1 MDLDDTAAW
10 PIGQIQWRT
19 HRLRQME
26 TQLTQLLASESIK
39 FDERC
44 RRSLPEEHGVYRIFD
59 PLSPDQTVRAGR
71 TKTAVGGLRQ
81 RVYHNHLMG
90 DQAGNL
96 RRQLVDGSRCEN
108 LEEAKGYIRDR
119 PVVQICVIRDERE
132 RAWFEHFML
141 SVLKP
146 DYRD

>member
-1 MDLDDTAAW
+1 MDLDDNADR
-10 PIGQIQWRT
+10 PIQQIQWLS

-26 TQLTQLLASESIK
+26 TKLTRLLVSEPIK

-44 RRSLPEEHGVYRIFD
+44 RSSLPEEHGVYRIFD

-81 RVYHNHLMG
+81 RVYQNHLMG

-96 RRQLVDGSRCEN
+96 RSQLVDGRRCGN
-108 LEEAKGYIRDR
+108 LEEAKGNIRDR
-119 PVVQICVIRDERE
+119 LVVQICVIKDKRE

-141 SVLKP
+141 GAFRP
-146 DYRD
+146 DHCD